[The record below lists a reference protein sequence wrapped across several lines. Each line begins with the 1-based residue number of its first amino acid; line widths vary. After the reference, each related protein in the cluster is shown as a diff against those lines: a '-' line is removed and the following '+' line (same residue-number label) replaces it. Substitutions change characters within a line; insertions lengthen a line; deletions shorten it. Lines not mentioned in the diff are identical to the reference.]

1 MSSATDTPTSAAS
14 MDVDQM
20 DVDSNV
26 KPSTTTDNAN
36 TIDDDDDPVTATYNV
51 FINPSLP
58 LGRRL
63 LVLQHPN
70 RTDDAPR
77 PPPTELRV
85 KAQAGMVEVDVPLDN
100 TVAYDREKG
109 LKWGKTL
116 NASMATKNGGSHGLA
131 GGFGFGTVQAR
142 GGRKKAEDE
151 DEVMDW
157 QEAVR
162 QDKVLRTQ
170 TLGGQYP
177 EYKEVQHMVGVFQG
191 SELQQLLCFYTF
203 SNLDCRGPSSHTCFV
218 TCSPPTPT
226 PPYRRNCPA
235 GTTGRS
241 HQGIRPHNSRRNC
254 PRNSHD
260 SQGHRRWR
268 RCDHRDYGRPSK
280 IGAD

>member
-1 MSSATDTPTSAAS
+1 
-14 MDVDQM
+14 MDVDAT
-20 DVDSNV
+20 V
-26 KPSTTTDNAN
+26 KPSTTNNAT
-36 TIDDDDDPVTATYNV
+36 TIDDDDDDPVTATYNV

-70 RTDDAPR
+70 RTDEATR

-142 GGRKKAEDE
+142 GGRKKVDEE

-157 QEAVR
+157 TEAVR

-191 SELQQLLCFYTF
+191 SKSQQLFPTNTT
-203 SNLDCRGPSSHTCFV
+203 SNLECRGSTSYACIIA
-218 TCSPPTPT
+218 CSPATST
-226 PPYRRNCPA
+226 SSYRRNCPA
-235 GTTGRS
+235 RTTGRS
-241 HQGIRPHNSRRNC
+241 HQRLSSYHSRRHC
-254 PRNSHD
+254 SCHSHD
-260 SQGHRRWR
+260 RQSHW
-268 RCDHRDYGRPSK
+268 
-280 IGAD
+280 